1 MVAIAINLR
10 LRHLAYGFKKAWS
23 RSQIY
28 RVNCASEYPRI
39 EGTDQGEYEVKNRAR
54 GSVHLFVGV
63 LTQIL
68 VVAFMSP
75 LTHAAPPAVPAIDS
89 VYSATSTSATVIF
102 YGEVATIVDLKTTYV
117 ATSTP
122 DNKVGSISLLGE
134 NGRGVIVVNGL
145 QPNTEYTFTVAA
157 SNSDGYKISL
167 PSSPIITLSTTP
179 VALKPIFGETTS
191 TNTGFTTKI
200 LNYDSS
206 YTYTLSADKGTAA
219 IDTDGLITVSN
230 IGYSGE
236 FATIVV
242 TTTRTGY
249 DTATATL
256 SASSRKSPET
266 SKLSVKNNPTLVL
279 IGNKATCTVG
289 SFDFYRNSKYLE
301 TAQIEATVVFLEIN
315 SVNVS
320 IYSSDNFE
328 TTPRFMFPSFTD
340 LTVGTGTKSVITW
353 DLTGITKKY
362 PIRCKA
368 MAFQEG
374 VSVTGTSPTIVDPTT
389 AVTKAKRTTITCKKG
404 TVVRKVNAVNPKCAP
419 GFIQVP

>member
-1 MVAIAINLR
+1 M
-10 LRHLAYGFKKAWS
+10 
-23 RSQIY
+23 
-28 RVNCASEYPRI
+28 
-39 EGTDQGEYEVKNRAR
+39 KNRALS
-54 GSVHLFVGV
+54 SVHLFATALAQV
-63 LTQIL
+63 L
-68 VVAFMSP
+68 VVAFLSP
-75 LTHAAPPAVPAIDS
+75 VSQAAIPAVPSIDS
-89 VYSATSTSATVIF
+89 VYSATSSSATVIF
-102 YGEVATIVDLKTTYV
+102 YGEVATIVALKTTYS
-117 ATSTP
+117 ATSMP
-122 DNKVGSISLLGE
+122 DGKVGSISLLDE

-145 QPNTEYTFTVAA
+145 RPNTEYTFTVTA
-157 SNSDGYKISL
+157 SNSDGSKISL
-167 PSSPIITLSTTP
+167 PSSPIVTLTTTP
-179 VALKPIFGETTS
+179 VASKPIFGETTS

-200 LNYDSS
+200 VNYDSS
-206 YTYTLSADKGTAA
+206 YTYTISTNKGTAA
-219 IDTDGLITVSN
+219 IDTDGLITASN

-249 DTATATL
+249 ETVTATL

-266 SKLSVKNNPTLVL
+266 SKLTVKNNPTLVL

-301 TAQIEATVVFLEIN
+301 TAQIESTVVFLEIN
-315 SVNVS
+315 SANAS

-328 TTPRFMFPSFTD
+328 STPRFMFPSFTNLAD
-340 LTVGTGTKSVITW
+340 GTGTKSVVSW
-353 DLTGITKKY
+353 DLTGVTKKY

-374 VSVTGTSPTIVDPTT
+374 VSVTGTSSTIVDPSTV
-389 AVTKAKRTTITCKKG
+389 VTKAKRTTINCKKG